1 MRALPRGFLSPGA
14 LFAACATF
22 ATFATF
28 AIFATSDVH
37 AEVLVRDEAGAEVRL
52 KAPARRVVSL
62 APYLTEN
69 LFAIGAGERIVGTV
83 EFANHPE
90 AAKRL
95 PRVGAY
101 ENLDAEAV
109 VALKPDLVVAWRS
122 GNPPAVL
129 ARLRALGIPVWTD
142 EPGRIEEVA
151 ATLERLGA
159 LTGLDAQGGAA
170 ALAYRQRLDDLRAR
184 HAGRPPV
191 RTFYQVWDRPLMTV
205 GGRQII
211 SDVIRICGGANVFAA
226 QAALAPTV
234 SVEAVIA
241 ADPEAIVASGMGEE
255 RPDWLDAWK
264 RWKRMTAVA
273 RDNLF
278 FIPPDL
284 LQRHTPRLLDGA
296 ERMCAHLETTRG
308 RRPAAR

>member
-1 MRALPRGFLSPGA
+1 MRPARHAGILPAIRLAIALAAAAAALPA
-14 LFAACATF
+14 DA
-22 ATFATF
+22 
-28 AIFATSDVH
+28 D
-37 AEVLVRDEAGAEVRL
+37 VLVRDVTGAEVRL
-52 KAPARRVVSL
+52 PAPARRVVSL

-69 LFAIGAGERIVGTV
+69 LFAIGAGGRIVGTV
-83 EFANHPE
+83 EYANHPE

-109 VALKPDLVVAWRS
+109 VALKPELVVAWKS

-129 ARLRALGIPVWTD
+129 DRLRALGIPVWID
-142 EPGRIEEVA
+142 EPGRIEDVA
-151 ATLERLGA
+151 GTLERLGA
-159 LTGLDAQGGAA
+159 LTGADPGARAA
-170 ALAYRQRLDDLRAR
+170 AEGYRRRLAELRAR
-184 HAGRPPV
+184 YSARPAV

-205 GGRQII
+205 GGPQII
-211 SDVIRICGGANVFAA
+211 SDVIRLCGGANVFAA
-226 QAALAPTV
+226 QTALAPTV
-234 SVEAVIA
+234 DAEAVIA
-241 ADPEAIVASGMGEE
+241 ADPEAVVASGMGEE
-255 RPDWLDAWK
+255 RPDWLDGWR

-296 ERMCAHLETTRG
+296 ERMCGHLETARA
-308 RRPAAR
+308 RRPAQP